1 MKKPTPDSTIQA
13 EPRIEYVSLREL
25 QKWPGNPKQH
35 DIDGIVTSIQKF
47 GFRGAIVIDEK
58 SGKIVAGHG
67 RSEAVA
73 KIRDTGAPPPKL
85 VRVLENGDWAVPVL
99 RGTSFES
106 EAEAEKFLLADNR
119 YVELGGWDDAALYE
133 MLKRVDDFDGV
144 GYDEADMK
152 TIGLLL
158 AQAEKEALKTEAS
171 VGPRP
176 DDLKETFLANEI
188 KQVVLYFK
196 GAEYESVLSKLSKI
210 RIRLGLDNNS
220 DAVMKVL
227 DAYIASNP

>member
-1 MKKPTPDSTIQA
+1 MTKQA
-13 EPRIEYVSLREL
+13 TTNEPRIEYVSLREL
-25 QKWPGNPKQH
+25 HKWPGNPKQH

-47 GFRGAIVIDEK
+47 GFRGAIIVDEK

-67 RSEAVA
+67 RSEAVS

-99 RGTSFES
+99 RGTSFDS

-133 MLKRVDDFDGV
+133 MLKRVEDFDGV

-158 AQAEKEALKTEAS
+158 AQAQKEAERTEATI
-171 VGPRP
+171 GLKPEER
-176 DDLKETFLANEI
+176 KETFLVNEI

-196 GAEYESVLSKLSKI
+196 GAEYEAMLSKLSKV
-210 RIRLGLDNNS
+210 RIQLGLDNNS
-220 DAVMKVL
+220 DVVTKVL
-227 DAYIASNP
+227 DAYIARNS